1 MEKNL
6 TEAEIKHIEAERDIN
21 EIYVFLSFLGW
32 AVYFSFFKI
41 VLGRNFPSWV
51 DISTIKGFF
60 FYVVLNGLLF
70 GIAVW
75 FVIRECLLAG
85 KIEKLES
92 QLKRKGEIV

>member
-1 MEKNL
+1 MKKNSI
-6 TEAEIKHIEAERDIN
+6 EAEMKQIEAERGIN
-21 EIYVFLSFLGW
+21 EIYIFLSYVGW

-41 VLGRNFPSWV
+41 VLGRNFPNWV

-60 FYVVLNGLLF
+60 FYVVVNGLLF

-85 KIEKLES
+85 KIEELERE
-92 QLKRKGEIV
+92 LKVNGI

>member
-6 TEAEIKHIEAERDIN
+6 IEVDIKYIEAERDVN
-21 EIYVFLSFLGW
+21 EIYEFLSFLGW

-41 VLGRNFPSWV
+41 VLGRNFPNWV

-60 FYVVLNGLLF
+60 FYVVVNGLLF
-70 GIAVW
+70 GIAVC

-92 QLKRKGEIV
+92 QLKRKGVV